1 MIPNSPLLCLFM
13 PDSLVMLCVELWI
26 HRQVF
31 RAVAIAS
38 PSSSVSRIRR
48 CRCARGGE
56 AGRPGHPLHTPAK
69 ESSQKHLWAHSRLF
83 FSRRE
88 PLLPQG
94 IVPPPAPA
102 KRQHLG
108 LSWMTGP
115 AVAFPP
121 PIWRSCLAPHP
132 CPAPLGGQGQ
142 QSGCAEVT
150 LSSGLT
156 QGSHRRADQPAQ
168 GCQMTTSIAAGLVG
182 PHQAPCSGGSLK
194 CAQFLSPGAQFW
206 GLRSPE
212 TLCELTA
219 HRPPCCWGAQ
229 GHCWLATFP
238 PSSILFLPVLL

>member
-1 MIPNSPLLCLFM
+1 M
-13 PDSLVMLCVELWI
+13 WI

-38 PSSSVSRIRR
+38 PSSSVSCIRR
-48 CRCARGGE
+48 CRCAGGGE

-132 CPAPLGGQGQ
+132 CPAPLSGRGQ

-150 LSSGLT
+150 LCSGLT

-168 GCQMTTSIAAGLVG
+168 GRQMTASTAAGLVG
-182 PHQAPCSGGSLK
+182 PHQAPCSGGGLK
-194 CAQFLSPGAQFW
+194 RAQFLSPGAQFW

-219 HRPPCCWGAQ
+219 RQPPCCWGGPRPLLV
-229 GHCWLATFP
+229 GHVPTLFHFS
-238 PSSILFLPVLL
+238 PSFIEM

>member
-1 MIPNSPLLCLFM
+1 MC
-13 PDSLVMLCVELWI
+13 I

-38 PSSSVSRIRR
+38 PSSSVSCIRR
-48 CRCARGGE
+48 CRCAGGGE
-56 AGRPGHPLHTPAK
+56 AGRPGYPLHTPAK

-94 IVPPPAPA
+94 IVAPPSPA

-121 PIWRSCLAPHP
+121 PLWQSCLAPHP
-132 CPAPLGGQGQ
+132 CPAPLGGRGQ
-142 QSGCAEVT
+142 QSSCAEVM

-156 QGSHRRADQPAQ
+156 QESHRRVDQPAQ
-168 GCQMTTSIAAGLVG
+168 GRQMTTSIAAGLMG
-182 PHQAPCSGGSLK
+182 PHQAPCSGGGLKRAQCLNPGGCSSGVLGPPRPSVSSLPAGPA
-194 CAQFLSPGAQFW
+194 C
-206 GLRSPE
+206 
-212 TLCELTA
+212 
-219 HRPPCCWGAQ
+219 
-229 GHCWLATFP
+229 
-238 PSSILFLPVLL
+238 